1 MQRTSRHQMVRWPG
15 GGAVAARRAL
25 ATALALALMGPPA
38 AAGVVLDGS
47 RLAQSTP
54 SPGAPATATP
64 PAVELRVEAL
74 RRAHV
79 ATLGVRTR
87 TVEDARSNET
97 LGPYREGSGVVIGAD
112 GLVLTINY
120 LVLEAETVELEIE
133 PGRVVPARV
142 LANDIATGFA
152 LLMPLVPIRVEP
164 VPLGRS
170 SQVQRDQPLLFSSSD
185 AVSMA
190 RLVTRRPFSGSW
202 EYHLDS
208 ALFTA
213 PARQDH
219 SGAGLF
225 NADGELVGIG
235 SLVVRDTGGEGG
247 GWLPGNMFV
256 PVDLLGPILDELK
269 TRGSSAQS
277 MRAWLGVNCAERDG
291 QVRILRVNR
300 ESPAEEAGL
309 RVGDRI
315 ASIDGRDVDSL
326 ESLYKALWAGGDAQ
340 RDVKLGIRRDGEL
353 TEVTVKTI
361 DRLSTLRRSRGI

>member
-1 MQRTSRHQMVRWPG
+1 VDARRQAPTAALVVAAL
-15 GGAVAARRAL
+15 AVAAL
-25 ATALALALMGPPA
+25 WPATA
-38 AAGVVLDGS
+38 AAGSALEGT
-47 RLAQSTP
+47 RIAQSAP
-54 SPGAPATATP
+54 SPAAPATASP
-64 PAVELRVEAL
+64 PPVELRVEAL
-74 RRAHV
+74 RRAHI

-97 LGPYREGSGVVIGAD
+97 LGPYREGSGVVIDAE

-120 LVLEAETVELEIE
+120 LVLEADSVELEIE

-152 LLMPLVPIRVEP
+152 LVMPLVPIRIEP
-164 VPLGRS
+164 VPLGRA

-185 AVSMA
+185 SVSMA

-235 SLVVRDTGGEGG
+235 SLVVRDTTGESS
-247 GWLPGNMFV
+247 GWVPGNMFV

-269 TRGSSAQS
+269 ARGSSTQS

-291 QVRILRVNR
+291 QVRIMRVNR

-309 RVGDRI
+309 KVGDRI
-315 ASIDGRDVDSL
+315 TSIDGRDVDSL
-326 ESLYKALWAGGDAQ
+326 ELLYKTLWQGGGAQ
-340 RDVKLGIRRDGEL
+340 RDVKLGIRRDGQN